1 LLIIEDYV
9 APFNGIVL
17 ALYLDLWGVLRLF
30 IDAFLASIYRA
41 EQLDIN

>member
-1 LLIIEDYV
+1 
-9 APFNGIVL
+9 
-17 ALYLDLWGVLRLF
+17 LF